1 MYLQEAV
8 KDGPARFVIQGLT
21 RTSKIYEKVIR
32 CLKERYDDLYASFK
46 RKTSACSI
54 VDAVPVK
61 NGSDK
66 EIRHLYNGATQ
77 HYQALH
83 VNPCSKNLF
92 ILNTAD
98 SDTAAEIGSK
108 TRLKW
113 AKFNSDSTNIPPCT
127 CRTP

>member
-1 MYLQEAV
+1 MHLQEAV

-46 RKTSACSI
+46 RNTSACSI

-66 EIRHLYNGATQ
+66 EIRRLYNGATQ
-77 HYQALH
+77 HYRAL
-83 VNPCSKNLF
+83 NPCSKILF
-92 ILNTAD
+92 IPNTAD
-98 SDTAAEIGSK
+98 SDTAAEIG
-108 TRLKW
+108 
-113 AKFNSDSTNIPPCT
+113 
-127 CRTP
+127 